1 MKPERWQEVDRLL
14 EAALERAPEARANF
28 LATACGGD
36 DELRREVESL
46 VASHE
51 KASGFLSRSP
61 VAVAGPQATGT
72 ASIESSDPLVGTT
85 LDGRYEIVRVLGRGG
100 FGVVYLARHVLLRD
114 HVAIKVLHGSGML
127 DSTRIERFLRE
138 GRAARALH
146 HPNAVAVYDLRAVP
160 NGPVYMVQ
168 EYAPGRTLREL
179 LDDRGQLSPAE
190 ALELIEPVASAL
202 DAAHV
207 LGIVHRD
214 VKPENIMVGEEGGRP
229 VVKLLDLGIAK
240 IRELLTDGAMASNV
254 TQTGQLIGTP
264 AYMSPEQWGEPS
276 VDGETRIDGRADVY
290 SLGVTIFEMVS
301 GRRPFAAPS
310 IHQLLKAHLSKSP
323 PLLHES
329 VASVPGAFGRAVA
342 RAMAKDRNNRPAT
355 AGELVA
361 ELRAAVEGTH
371 GETSVRKAPLQT
383 VEELVTRPWGIG
395 LVVAL
400 AALAVV
406 ALALLWYRA
415 GDDGSEA
422 VLAPQREGTTVLRL
436 TSSGKY
442 VNAAISGDGKFVAA
456 VVDDAERQSI
466 ELIQVATSSSTRIVG
481 PADGSFKGLTFSPDG
496 AYLYYTN
503 VEGEDGGTLYRVP
516 AIGGTSARILTNIIT
531 GVTFSPD
538 GARIAF
544 IRQGPDSGRTS
555 LVVASADGSDQ
566 RVLATRTGRHFFGHG
581 APAWSPDGAS
591 IACSAGTSE
600 GGLRSGLVEI
610 RVADGTERQ
619 ISELLW
625 YYAEKVLWLGVGAG
639 VVGGPLARP
648 LEPNRLFVVSYP
660 DGAATRITTDTS
672 SYISVSATDGGDT
685 LVAVQTA
692 LLTNLWVSKAGD
704 GRDGVPVTS
713 GASRYFGVRWM
724 PDGRILTSTP
734 AADNPEVLA
743 LSADGSGRTRLTQ
756 DPAVDRDA
764 DLSADG
770 RVVVFTS
777 NRSGRFNI
785 WRMTA
790 DGRDPVPLTDGD
802 DDRFP
807 SMTPDGRWVV
817 YQKFAG
823 EQPTIWKVPIDGGA
837 PTPLTDMYS
846 NWPTV
851 SPDGRFVA
859 CVMWDPERKR
869 SRGAVIPID
878 GGAPVARFDIPVLE
892 VPTWNWQRIRW
903 TADARGLLYIDD
915 HGGVSNVW
923 LQPIDGGAPRQ
934 VTRFISDRIF
944 DYDIAPSGALVCARG
959 AVVSDVVTIR
969 GFARRP

>member
-1 MKPERWQEVDRLL
+1 MKSERSQEVDRLL
-14 EAALERAPEARANF
+14 SEALERMPEARARF
-28 LATACGGD
+28 LAAACEGD
-36 DELRREVESL
+36 DELRREVEAR
-46 VASHE
+46 VA
-51 KASGFLSRSP
+51 
-61 VAVAGPQATGT
+61 AVALQVTGT
-72 ASIESSDPLVGTT
+72 ESLESPDPLVGTT

-100 FGVVYLARHVLLRD
+100 FGVVYLARHVLLHD
-114 HVAIKVLHGSGML
+114 HVAIKVLHASGML
-127 DSTRIERFLRE
+127 DSARIERFLRE

-179 LDDRGQLSPAE
+179 LDDRGRLSPTE

-202 DAAHV
+202 DAAHAR
-207 LGIVHRD
+207 GIVHRD

-240 IRELLTDGAMASNV
+240 IRELLADGAMASNV

-276 VDGETRIDGRADVY
+276 VDGESTIDGRADVY
-290 SLGVTIFEMVS
+290 SLGVTVFELVS

-310 IHQLLKAHLSKSP
+310 IHQLLKAHLSKPP

-329 VASVPGAFGRAVA
+329 VASVPSAFGRAVA
-342 RAMAKDRNNRPAT
+342 RAMAKDRGDRPAT

-361 ELRAAVEGTH
+361 ELRAAVEGTRA
-371 GETSVRKAPLQT
+371 ETSVRTAPLQT
-383 VEELVTRPWGIG
+383 VEDLATRPWGAW
-395 LVVAL
+395 LAVAL

-415 GDDGSEA
+415 GAGSEA
-422 VLAPQREGTTVLRL
+422 ALSPQEQGTTVLRL

-442 VNAAISGDGKFVAA
+442 VNAAVSGDGKFVAA

-481 PADGSFKGLTFSPDG
+481 PVDGNVKGLTFSPDG

-516 AIGGTSARILTNIIT
+516 AIGGTSAPILTNIIT

-581 APAWSPDGAS
+581 APAWSPDGAA

-600 GGLRSGLVEI
+600 GGLRSGLVEV

-619 ISELLW
+619 ISDLLW
-625 YYAEKVLWLGVGAG
+625 HYAEKVLWLRDGAG
-639 VVGGPLARP
+639 LVVVALERP
-648 LEPNRLFVVSYP
+648 LEPNRLFYVSYP

-672 SYISVSATDGGDT
+672 SYISVSATDGDDA
-685 LVAVQTA
+685 LVAVQMA
-692 LLTNLWVSKAGD
+692 MLTNLWVSRAGD

-713 GASRYFGVRWM
+713 GASRYFGVRWT
-724 PDGRILTSTP
+724 PDGRVLTSTP
-734 AADNPEVLA
+734 VADNPEVLA

-777 NRSGRFNI
+777 NRGGRFTI

-817 YQKFAG
+817 YQKFSG
-823 EQPTIWKVPIDGGA
+823 EQPTIWKVSVDGGP

-878 GGAPVARFDIPVLE
+878 GGAPVARFDIPALE

-915 HGGVSNVW
+915 RGGVSNVW
-923 LQPIDGGAPRQ
+923 LQPIDGGPPRQ

-944 DYDIAPSGALVCARG
+944 DYDVAPDGALVCARG

-969 GFARRP
+969 GFPRRSR